1 MVRLKGFG
9 VRTKDMALVALM
21 AAIMVVLGFFPL
33 IELPFVPAPFTSQT
47 LGVMLAG
54 SIIGARRGGLAV
66 LLFVVLVLV
75 GLPVLPGGRGGLG
88 VVLGPTGGFILA
100 YPIGAFVVGVLTERL
115 WRRYNLGAAL
125 LCNAVG
131 GALVLYAIGIPWMAV
146 AAGMPLG
153 RAFTGSVVFLPG
165 DAVKVVIGSLAAVA
179 VRRAYP
185 LIEPRTRVAG

>member
-1 MVRLKGFG
+1 M
-9 VRTKDMALVALM
+9 RTKDIALIALF

-33 IELPFVPAPFTSQT
+33 IELPLVPAPFTSQT
-47 LGVMLAG
+47 LGVILAG
-54 SIIGARRGGLAV
+54 SILGARRGGLAI

-100 YPIGAFVVGVLTERL
+100 YPVGAFVVGLLTERL
-115 WRRYNLGAAL
+115 WRRYNLGVAL

-131 GALVLYAIGIPWMAV
+131 GALVLYVIGIPWMAV
-146 AAGMPLG
+146 AAGLPLG
-153 RAFTGSVVFLPG
+153 RAITSSVVFLPG
-165 DAVKVVIGSLAAVA
+165 DAIKVVIGSLAAVA

-185 LIEPRTRVAG
+185 LIEPRAEVAR